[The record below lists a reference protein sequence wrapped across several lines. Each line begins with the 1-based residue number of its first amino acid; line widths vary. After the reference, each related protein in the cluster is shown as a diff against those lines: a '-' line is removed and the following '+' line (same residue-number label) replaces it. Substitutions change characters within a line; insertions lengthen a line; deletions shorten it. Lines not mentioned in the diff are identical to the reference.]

1 MRYFLRKEQ
10 RSELSLRCQ
19 YLYDVFKLWFIQTG
33 EVGDFDVLESFP
45 FVNDD
50 IALIYGH
57 NYEIVFLFKKY
68 STEMKEKN
76 IAIISCETDVPKGY
90 FLKNKKV
97 FLAPQREGRA
107 ELLIGEDY
115 GFEFDITDAELLLY
129 NCRISETLEKI
140 SSVFHEIP

>member
-1 MRYFLRKEQ
+1 MRYFLRKKQ
-10 RSELSLRCQ
+10 RGELSLRCQ
-19 YLYDVFKLWFIQTG
+19 YLYDVFKLWFIQTS
-33 EVGDFDVLESFP
+33 EIGDFDVLESFP

-57 NYEIVFLFKKY
+57 NYEVVFLFKKY
-68 STEMKEKN
+68 STKLKEKN

-90 FLKNKKV
+90 FLKNKRV

-107 ELLIGEDY
+107 KLLVGEDY

-129 NCRISETLEKI
+129 NCRIPGTLEKV
-140 SSVFHEIP
+140 SSIFTRIQ

>member
-33 EVGDFDVLESFP
+33 EVKDFDVLESFP

-57 NYEIVFLFKKY
+57 NYEIVSLLKKH
-68 STEMKEKN
+68 SAKLKEKN
-76 IAIISCETDVPKGY
+76 IAIISCETNVPKGY
-90 FLKNKKV
+90 FLKNKRV
-97 FLAPQREGRA
+97 FLAPQREGKA
-107 ELLIGEDY
+107 ELLIGKDY

-129 NCRISETLEKI
+129 NCRIQGALEKVY
-140 SSVFHEIP
+140 SVFVRIK